1 MGELDYS
8 FNLFYL
14 IVNLDCVPNLQTSL
28 RKTTASALSMNLVA
42 LILTFV
48 ELILPKNQST
58 ACKMEWELHSN
69 NNSNN
74 EMIKTESPSAFDKL
88 WIKLGVENLV

>member
-14 IVNLDCVPNLQTSL
+14 IVNLDCVRNLQTSL
-28 RKTTASALSMNLVA
+28 WKTTASALSLLA
-42 LILTFV
+42 DILTFA
-48 ELILPKNQST
+48 ELILPKNKST
-58 ACKMEWELHSN
+58 SCKMEWELHSN

-74 EMIKTESPSAFDKL
+74 DMIKAESPKFLPQCFKVRLISS
-88 WIKLGVENLV
+88 E

>member
-14 IVNLDCVPNLQTSL
+14 IVNLDCVHNLQTSL
-28 RKTTASALSMNLVA
+28 WKTTASALSMSLLAV
-42 LILTFV
+42 ILTFA
-48 ELILPKNQST
+48 ELILPKNKST
-58 ACKMEWELHSN
+58 SCKMEWELHSN

-74 EMIKTESPSAFDKL
+74 DMIKAESPKFLPQCFKVRLISS
-88 WIKLGVENLV
+88 E

>member
-28 RKTTASALSMNLVA
+28 WKTTPSALSMSLMAVILLLVKWN
-42 LILTFV
+42 
-48 ELILPKNQST
+48 ENYT
-58 ACKMEWELHSN
+58 ATTTATM
-69 NNSNN
+69 
-74 EMIKTESPSAFDKL
+74 T
-88 WIKLGVENLV
+88 

>member
-28 RKTTASALSMNLVA
+28 WKTTASALSMNLVA

-48 ELILPKNQST
+48 ELILPKKSVYCLQNGIRITQQQQQQQ
-58 ACKMEWELHSN
+58 
-69 NNSNN
+69 
-74 EMIKTESPSAFDKL
+74 
-88 WIKLGVENLV
+88 

>member
-14 IVNLDCVPNLQTSL
+14 IVNLDCVRNLKTSL
-28 RKTTASALSMNLVA
+28 WKTTASALSMNLVA

-58 ACKMEWELHSN
+58 ACKME
-69 NNSNN
+69 
-74 EMIKTESPSAFDKL
+74 
-88 WIKLGVENLV
+88 